1 MYSKD
6 PKKNKGI
13 PTLRETRFATTDNR
27 YLEGE
32 GEEEYLASQTIADEE
47 EGLVKQTMAEEA
59 DQRKNFKL
67 SYESDGIMG
76 EEEKGSDQVD
86 REAREEDRP
95 KDFFNTTQ
103 SSE

>member
-1 MYSKD
+1 MYSKE
-6 PKKNKGI
+6 PKKNKDI

-32 GEEEYLASQTIADEE
+32 GEEEYLASQAIADEE
-47 EGLVKQTMAEEA
+47 KDLVKQTFAEET

-67 SYESDGIMG
+67 SYGSDGIMG
-76 EEEKGSDQVD
+76 EEEKGSDQFN
-86 REAREEDRP
+86 REAIEGDKP
-95 KDFFNTTQ
+95 KDFFNTTP